1 MYIVVLITCPGM
13 EEGHKIA
20 DLLLRERLAACVNI
34 IPHLTSKFWW
44 SGKIHVADET
54 LLVVKTKKSI
64 LRELIRKVRAVHQYS
79 NPEII
84 ALPIIG
90 GSKDY
95 TKWVDEET
103 K

>member
-1 MYIVVLITCPGM
+1 MYIVVLITCPGE

-20 DLLLRERLAACVNI
+20 DALLKERLAACVNI
-34 IPHLTSKFWW
+34 VPGLKSKFWW
-44 SGKIHVADET
+44 TGKIHTAEES
-54 LLVVKTKKSI
+54 LLVVKTKKSV
-64 LRELIRKVRAVHQYS
+64 LRELIKKVKSVHQYT

-90 GSKDY
+90 GSKDF
-95 TKWVDEET
+95 TKWIEDET